1 MMKNMVIKQL
11 LLFHWFKLR
20 YHNRNLSNFL
30 YEDII
35 MTKKTFSVNPQYRT
49 NPLSHIEGGVTVIVE
64 HADGSSLSYDNVKN
78 PRAYIAHIRSK
89 DGVVNAYIKQEE
101 DENKPRQTRLF

>member
-11 LLFHWFKLR
+11 LLFHHGYR
-20 YHNRNLSNFL
+20 NRSNFL

-49 NPLSHIEGGVTVIVE
+49 NPLSHTEGGVTVIVE
-64 HADGSSLSYDNVKN
+64 HVDGSSLSYDNVKN